1 MPGVFS
7 KMLSDGAQAAAASEA
22 ARREAKITVARLAD
36 AKLTALYQEIDAQ
49 AATQAAVLAEVVA
62 REAQRMAA
70 LANELGVVDQ
80 GARATV
86 GGLARERIAAVG
98 GQLKGIVM
106 RADMGNAQQAWE
118 ARERARDQLI
128 AMQRER
134 ARLEQ
139 RLNAELREVMEDAG
153 NQR

>member
-1 MPGVFS
+1 
-7 KMLSDGAQAAAASEA
+7 MLAAAGQGGSPLQAYAQSILPMMQEADLAETKLIAIYQEVDAQAAA
-22 ARREAKITVARLAD
+22 
-36 AKLTALYQEIDAQ
+36 
-49 AATQAAVLAEVVA
+49 QAAVVAKVVA
-62 REAQRMAA
+62 QEAQHMAS
-70 LANELGVVDQ
+70 LSRELGVVDD
-80 GARATV
+80 GARVAV

-98 GQLKGIVM
+98 GELKGIVM

-153 NQR
+153 NQ